1 MAVQQR
7 QERGAGYQCFSSR
20 LKADIYNTLN
30 DWAWEHRM
38 SLAMACS
45 TLLSKAIAAE
55 QGEAYIPEDG
65 GIQRGKET
73 D

>member
-20 LKADIYNTLN
+20 LETGVYNALN

-38 SLAMACS
+38 SLAKASS
-45 TLLSKAIAAE
+45 TLLVKALAAE
-55 QGEAYIPEDG
+55 NGETYIPESEG
-65 GIQRGKET
+65 EPHGK
-73 D
+73 